1 MHIITLTK
9 NSQKTIGKTLLSIEK
24 QSFKKVKWIVLDEHS
39 TDSTLDI
46 VKKSKIKKEIIK
58 IRSKN
63 LFDAYNKS
71 LKILKKRKINDIIFF
86 LHSDDIIYDK
96 NVLKD
101 INEIFQKNHCDCLY
115 GNIVYFKKN
124 SNVYSRYWYSGYKK
138 KEINIKKNLYKMKIF
153 YPIDFLFGW
162 SFPHTALFFHSN
174 ALNKMPK
181 YNSKL
186 KTSSDFE
193 WTIKL
198 LLKKNIRFYFFDRR
212 IIKMKIGGTSTKFL
226 NILKHFLTDYIVIKN
241 LFYKNLLSIPFC
253 IFLLAAKKIS
263 KIKQFF

>member
-71 LKILKKRKINDIIFF
+71 LKMLKKRKINDIIFF

-101 INEIFQKNHCDCLY
+101 VNEIFQKNPCDCLY

-124 SNVYSRYWYSGYKK
+124 SNVYSRYWHSGYKK
-138 KEINIKKNLYKMKIF
+138 KEINIKIKF
-153 YPIDFLFGW
+153 TPIV
-162 SFPHTALFFHSN
+162 
-174 ALNKMPK
+174 K
-181 YNSKL
+181 
-186 KTSSDFE
+186 
-193 WTIKL
+193 
-198 LLKKNIRFYFFDRR
+198 
-212 IIKMKIGGTSTKFL
+212 
-226 NILKHFLTDYIVIKN
+226 
-241 LFYKNLLSIPFC
+241 
-253 IFLLAAKKIS
+253 
-263 KIKQFF
+263 